1 MYDLKHNEVREVEER
16 TRGFDKYS
24 RILNEEG
31 RTRSIYKH
39 NKRLYNGRY
48 KRRRQHMGK
57 MSDLAIELLDT
68 WGEEVDKYYTQ
79 FVEVAYFLNVPA
91 DYTQAVEFIK
101 RKIPVLTDSEI
112 GFLIDE
118 ITGMHNSP
126 V

>member
-1 MYDLKHNEVREVEER
+1 
-16 TRGFDKYS
+16 
-24 RILNEEG
+24 
-31 RTRSIYKH
+31 
-39 NKRLYNGRY
+39 
-48 KRRRQHMGK
+48 MGK

-112 GFLIDE
+112 GVLIDE